1 MSLSAVKEIV
11 KNGQGSS
18 ISMVERTE
26 QFVLTQLA
34 QLREAW
40 KQKNDGPCPP
50 LVVGVQGPQGAGK
63 SYLTNLLPAHLAE
76 RHSLRL
82 ATLSLDDFYL
92 THSDL
97 SKLGASRPDNPLL
110 QGRGPAG
117 THDLPLLR
125 QSLDGLRDIN
135 ATTNVAEVVEL
146 PTYDKSLVSG
156 QGDRTQAT
164 VTVKGPIDVVIFEGW
179 MNGFAS
185 MTDQELEERYSSGKL
200 QISEDKGAT
209 FRQYTLGTLGE
220 INRSLREY
228 EKHIWS
234 HIDCFVQIQPLQLD
248 YVWTWRLQQEHHMKS
263 QNGGIG
269 MTDEEVR
276 AFIQRYMPSY
286 ELFQHGIDKRT
297 APWAGKGLRY
307 TVNIQRNI
315 VDIETF

>member
-1 MSLSAVKEIV
+1 MSLSAVKGGV
-11 KNGQGSS
+11 QKGQGSV
-18 ISMVERTE
+18 SMVERTE
-26 QFVLTQLA
+26 QFVLA
-34 QLREAW
+34 QLTRLRKSW
-40 KQKNDGPCPP
+40 KGEGACPP
-50 LVVGVQGPQGAGK
+50 LVIGVQGPQGAGK

-82 ATLSLDDFYL
+82 ATMSLDDFYL
-92 THSDL
+92 PHSQL
-97 SKLGASRPDNPLL
+97 SQLASSRPGNPLL

-125 QSLDGLRDIN
+125 GCLEGLREIN
-135 ATTNVAEVVEL
+135 SGGAKVVQL

-156 QGDRTQAT
+156 QGDRTEKT
-164 VTVKGPIDVVIFEGW
+164 VPVQGPIDVVIFEGW

-185 MTDQELEERYSSGKL
+185 LSQSELEERYASAEVDQAGGKP
-200 QISEDKGAT
+200 ST
-209 FRQYTLGTLGE
+209 FRSYTLETLSE
-220 INRSLREY
+220 INRSLKEY
-228 EKHIWS
+228 EENAWR

-286 ELFQHGIDKRT
+286 ELFQFGIDKQT
-297 APWAGKGLRY
+297 APWSGKGLRY
-307 TVNIQRNI
+307 IVDIGRNI
-315 VDIETF
+315 VDVEDF